1 MTIRRLLT
9 IAVLVPVP
17 LLGQKTVAPPPVDQ
31 QIAAAVSVLPKDQRA
46 GATVLG
52 YQADGK
58 LTLLRKGT
66 GDMTCLGHNPAD
78 KAFHVA
84 CYHNS
89 MEPFMA
95 RGRELRA
102 TGVTGPQV
110 DTVRFKEVREGKLAM
125 PKTPAAMY
133 QFFGGTFDAATGEVK
148 GAGAL
153 YVVYIPF
160 ATSQSTGL
168 SANPSSAGPSVPW
181 IMFPGTPK
189 AHIMFSPKM

>member
-1 MTIRRLLT
+1 MTFRPLLL
-9 IAVLVPVP
+9 AALVPVSLAAQNP
-17 LLGQKTVAPPPVDQ
+17 SPPPADQ

-52 YQADGK
+52 YSTDGK
-58 LTLLRKGT
+58 LEVLRKGT
-66 GDMTCLGHNPAD
+66 GDMTCLGHNPKEKD
-78 KAFHVA
+78 FHVA

-102 TGVTGPQV
+102 SGVTGNQV
-110 DTVRFKEVREGKLAM
+110 DTVRFKEVREGKLVM
-125 PKTPAAMY
+125 PKSPAAMY
-133 QFFGGTFDAATGEVK
+133 QYFGGSFDAATGEVK
-148 GAGAL
+148 GAGQL

-160 ATSQSTGL
+160 ATAKSTGL
-168 SANPSSAGPSVPW
+168 SPNPSTAGPSVPW

-189 AHIMFSPKM
+189 AHIMFTPKM

>member
-1 MTIRRLLT
+1 VTIRRLVTL
-9 IAVLVPVP
+9 AVLGPAP
-17 LLGQKTVAPPPVDQ
+17 LLAQKTSTPPPVDQ

-58 LTLLRKGT
+58 LVVLRKGT
-66 GDMTCLGHNPAD
+66 GDMTCLGHNPKD
-78 KAFHVA
+78 EQFHVA
-84 CYHNS
+84 CYHNA

-95 RGRELRA
+95 RGRELR
-102 TGVTGPQV
+102 TSGVKDPQV
-110 DTVRFKEVREGKLAM
+110 DTVRFKEVRQGKLPM
-125 PKTPAAMY
+125 PKAPAAMY

-148 GAGAL
+148 GAGPL
-153 YVVYIPF
+153 YVIYIPF

-189 AHIMFSPKM
+189 AHIMFSPRM